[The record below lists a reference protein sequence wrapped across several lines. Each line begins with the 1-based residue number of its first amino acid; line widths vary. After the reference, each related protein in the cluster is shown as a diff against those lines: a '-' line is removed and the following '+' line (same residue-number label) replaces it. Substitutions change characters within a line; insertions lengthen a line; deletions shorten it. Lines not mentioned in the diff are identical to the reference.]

1 MGCLEGKVA
10 IITGAGGGIGR
21 EHALLFAREGAKVV
35 VNDIGC
41 NRDGSGNSDTADR
54 VVAEIR
60 KAGGQA
66 VANSDAVGSF
76 ASARS
81 IVQTAVDSF
90 GGLNI
95 LVNNAGILRDRTIL
109 NMTEEEWNLVIQVH
123 LTGTFSCL
131 QAAARVMKD
140 QGRGGRIINTSS
152 ISGLLG
158 LFGQTNYGAAK
169 AGIYNL
175 TRVGAMELA
184 KHKITVNALA
194 PAAMTRM
201 MDSIPGVNE
210 QQAVLS
216 ESNYGPQFIAPVA
229 AFLASDAAAHITG
242 QTVGIEGNDLF
253 MYRVM
258 TSHGL
263 TKRANLEPWTIQE
276 IGKSIEQAMYW

>member
-1 MGCLEGKVA
+1 MGVLQDKVA

-41 NRDGSGNSDTADR
+41 GADGTGSSDAASR
-54 VVAEIR
+54 VVEEIR
-60 KAGGQA
+60 EAGGQA
-66 VANSDAVGSF
+66 VANHDAVGTF
-76 ASARS
+76 ESARR
-81 IVQTAVDSF
+81 IVQSAVDAF
-90 GGLNI
+90 GGLDI

-109 NMTEEEWNLVIQVH
+109 NMTEEEWNVVIQVH
-123 LTGTFSCL
+123 LTGSFSCL

-152 ISGLLG
+152 LSGLLG
-158 LFGQTNYGAAK
+158 LFGQANYGAAK

-175 TRVGAMELA
+175 TRVGAIELA

-201 MDSIPGVNE
+201 MESIPGTKE

-216 ESNYGPQFIAPVA
+216 TSNYGPQFIAPVA
-229 AFLASDAAAHITG
+229 AYLASDAAHHITG
-242 QTVGIEGNDLF
+242 QTIGIEGNELF
-253 MYRVM
+253 SYRVM
-258 TSHGL
+258 TTHGL
-263 TKRANLEPWTIQE
+263 IKRASFDPWTIDE
-276 IGKSIEQAMYW
+276 IRKSMDQVLFW

>member
-10 IITGAGGGIGR
+10 IVTGAGGGIGR

-41 NRDGSGNSDTADR
+41 NRDGSGTSDAAER
-54 VVAEIR
+54 AVHEIR
-60 KAGGQA
+60 NAGGQA
-66 VANSDAVGSF
+66 VANGDAVGTF
-76 ASARS
+76 ESARR
-81 IVQTAVDSF
+81 IVQTAVDAF
-90 GGLNI
+90 GGLDI

-109 NMTEEEWNLVIQVH
+109 NMTEEEWNIVIQVH

-158 LFGQTNYGAAK
+158 MFGQSNYGAAK
-169 AGIYNL
+169 AGIYSL

-184 KHKITVNALA
+184 RHKITVNALA

-201 MDSIPGVNE
+201 MESIPGVKEE
-210 QQAVLS
+210 QASLS

-242 QTVGIEGNDLF
+242 QTIGIEGNELF
-253 MYRVM
+253 LYRVM

-263 TKRANLEPWTIQE
+263 TKRVNLEPWTIEE
-276 IGKSIEQAMYW
+276 IGKCIDQAMNW

>member
-1 MGCLEGKVA
+1 MGCLGGKIA

-41 NRDGSGNSDTADR
+41 NRDGSGNSDAADR

-60 KAGGQA
+60 KAGGHA
-66 VANSDAVGSF
+66 VANCDPVGSF

-90 GGLNI
+90 GGLDI

-109 NMTEEEWNLVIQVH
+109 NMTEEEWTVVIQVH

-201 MDSIPGVNE
+201 MDSIPGVKE
-210 QQAVLS
+210 QQASLS

-229 AFLASDAAAHITG
+229 AFLASDAAAHISG
-242 QTVGIEGNDLF
+242 QTIGIEGNDLF
-253 MYRVM
+253 MYRMM
-258 TSHGL
+258 TSHGY
-263 TKRANLEPWTIQE
+263 TKRINLEPWTIEE
-276 IGKSIEQAMYW
+276 IGKSIEQAIYW

>member
-21 EHALLFAREGAKVV
+21 EHALLFAHEGAKVV

-41 NRDGSGNSDTADR
+41 NRDGSGNSDAADR

-66 VANSDAVGSF
+66 VSNSDAVGSF

-81 IVQTAVDSF
+81 IIQTAVDSF
-90 GGLNI
+90 GGLDI

-109 NMTEEEWNLVIQVH
+109 NMSEDEWNLVIQVH

-201 MDSIPGVNE
+201 MDSIPGVKE
-210 QQAVLS
+210 QQAALS

-229 AFLASDAAAHITG
+229 AFLASDAAAHISG
-242 QTVGIEGNDLF
+242 QTIGIEGNDLF

-263 TKRANLEPWTIQE
+263 TKRANLEPWTIEE
-276 IGKSIEQAMYW
+276 IGKSIEQAMHW